1 MLFGKYI
8 IRREVTYN
16 ESYVYTIYA
25 LAPVLVIHEILLIT
39 PYVGGVVSYVPF
51 FTTILVITFLWYMFR
66 IKNNQKSKVTR
77 KIQVE
82 NATESIEVAALP
94 DQQLEVKKPKRA
106 PRKKKIAAEK

>member
-1 MLFGKYI
+1 
-8 IRREVTYN
+8 
-16 ESYVYTIYA
+16 
-25 LAPVLVIHEILLIT
+25 
-39 PYVGGVVSYVPF
+39 
-51 FTTILVITFLWYMFR
+51 MFR